1 MGRETGGRAVRQFV
15 FGIATRTAVRPV
27 AAWKAKSLAFH
38 SLRET
43 LLRCHALGRSQTIP
57 LGTPAAFPAW
67 LGLRLSRAPHHA
79 GLFRAFTSLR
89 RTTPPAPVPA
99 RAMGGMIREVAGVGI
114 SFWGAEKPDLLSSFF
129 EIKYQKKTNLLS
141 KILMYI

>member
-1 MGRETGGRAVRQFV
+1 MGRETGGRPVRQFV

-38 SLRET
+38 SLREM
-43 LLRCHALGRSQTIP
+43 LLRCHALGRSQTIL
-57 LGTPAAFPAW
+57 LGRPRLFPHG

-89 RTTPPAPVPA
+89 RTTPPGEVTAALPKPGSGSGSRKGDGRDDTGGGRGGDKFIWGMVP
-99 RAMGGMIREVAGVGI
+99 
-114 SFWGAEKPDLLSSFF
+114 S
-129 EIKYQKKTNLLS
+129 
-141 KILMYI
+141 